1 MPPANTPITPAT
13 NFAASFSLAPPEKG
27 WFERAEFQHG
37 QCTLP
42 SEKDLSDQGRLMSQ
56 MLVRRRADGILELPA
71 FPQQIIQLLELL
83 KNPNVDTA
91 KIVKCLRTDPVVAAE
106 VLRFANSAL
115 YAPTDRI
122 IDLRH
127 AISFLGHRRLH
138 ALALGVAT
146 KVASGNIVHPKVHRQ
161 LWIHSVGCGVLSM
174 LIAREAKVDPEGAF
188 LGGLLHDVGKI
199 AVAAEISRLQ
209 KKLIIN
215 LTDNDLFALLEL
227 HHSGYGRSLAEHW
240 RLPEIV
246 VSAITHH
253 HGGGAPENE
262 RRGVAVIDAADKI
275 CYVLGLGAA
284 VPPFAVLQ
292 LPALNTLDIDPD
304 RAAEILSAVVPR
316 LYDEIADLS

>member
-1 MPPANTPITPAT
+1 MSSANPPTTQFPAG
-13 NFAASFSLAPPEKG
+13 FSLAPPERG
-27 WFERAEFQHG
+27 WFEREEFQSG
-37 QCTLP
+37 ECTLFVA
-42 SEKDLSDQGRLMSQ
+42 KDLSDQGRLMSQ
-56 MLVRRRADGILELPA
+56 MLTRRRADGILELPA

-83 KNPNVDTA
+83 KNPQVDTA

-115 YAPTDRI
+115 YAPADRI

-146 KVASGNIVHPKVHRQ
+146 KVASGNVVHPKVHRQ
-161 LWIHSVGCGVLSM
+161 LWIHSVACGVLAM
-174 LIAREAKVDPEGAF
+174 QIARETKVDPEGAF

-215 LTDNDLFALLEL
+215 LTDSDLFALLEI
-227 HHSGYGRSLAEHW
+227 HHSAFGESLTQHW

-246 VSAITHH
+246 VSAVVHH
-253 HGGGAPENE
+253 HDGKAPSSDQRN
-262 RRGVAVIDAADKI
+262 VAVIEAADKI

-284 VPPFAVLQ
+284 IPPFAVLQ
-292 LPALNTLDIDPD
+292 MSAFQTLDLDPAQ
-304 RAAEILSAVVPR
+304 AAEMLNAAVPR
-316 LYDEIADLS
+316 LYAEIAELS